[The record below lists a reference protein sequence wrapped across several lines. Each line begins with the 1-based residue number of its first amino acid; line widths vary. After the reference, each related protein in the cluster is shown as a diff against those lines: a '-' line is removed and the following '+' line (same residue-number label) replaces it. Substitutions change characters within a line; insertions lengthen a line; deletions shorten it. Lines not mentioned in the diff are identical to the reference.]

1 MKKWLFLQY
10 FLLIVFFAAA
20 LYFIQT
26 MRSSIDRLADFIVAG
41 HNASKAGSPFGKTPS
56 FVGYV
61 RGRSRTI
68 LKNKYAGFVSKV
80 NFYSHRRVK
89 KGDTI
94 LEYDDLPL
102 RTSIEKIE
110 HSIAEQQKV
119 LDQKKLKLELTRLD
133 PLPSEYRNLYWK
145 LKIAQENFERSAH
158 EFNVYR
164 RLHNSKIVTDLAYR
178 EKKEAFKNSEAEV
191 KKMDSDMKILQKGL
205 ADYYIK
211 SAEMAVLEAEIKLKD
226 LKEELARL
234 QEERKYYKITAPY
247 DGLCITNSDVV
258 HGYDTAGT
266 NAAEV
271 HRDDR
276 KLIYSMCPEK
286 FIHLVKEGEKYPFI
300 SNQYAD
306 PKLEFELL
314 CFEVKR
320 TQYSYGDE
328 CYYLVKFRLVKEPRP
343 LRINSVGTI
352 EIRRL
357 TSAVKP
363 AVKPPVPQETGKKE

>member
-1 MKKWLFLQY
+1 MKKWFFLQVI
-10 FLLIVFFAAA
+10 LLLVFVAAGGYYI
-20 LYFIQT
+20 LKIQQAAD
-26 MRSSIDRLADFIVAG
+26 RSMEIAAMENSVGRG
-41 HNASKAGSPFGKTPS
+41 RQKPF

-102 RTSIEKIE
+102 RTSIEKME

-119 LDQKKLKLELTRLD
+119 LDEKKLKLALTRLD

-145 LKIAQENFERSAH
+145 HKIAQENLERSAH

-211 SAEMAVLEAEIKLKD
+211 SAEMAVLEAEIKLKN
-226 LKEELARL
+226 LREELARL

-247 DGLCITNSDVV
+247 DGLCITNSDTV
-258 HGYDTAGT
+258 HGYNAVGT
-266 NAAEV
+266 EAAEV

-276 KLIYSMCPEK
+276 KLVYAYCPER
-286 FIHLVKEGEKYPFI
+286 FIRLIKEGDKVPFF
-300 SNQYAD
+300 SSQYSD
-306 PKLEFELL
+306 PDLEFELL
-314 CFEVKR
+314 CFEIKR
-320 TQYSYGDE
+320 HRYDYGDE
-328 CYYLVKFRLVKEPRP
+328 SFFLVKFRVIKEPRP
-343 LRINSVGTI
+343 LRINSLVQI
-352 EIRRL
+352 EI
-357 TSAVKP
+357 P
-363 AVKPPVPQETGKKE
+363 APKPPAPPQTKEEKAPAPAPAKGK

>member
-1 MKKWLFLQY
+1 MKKWFFLQVI
-10 FLLIVFFAAA
+10 LLLVFVAAGGYYI
-20 LYFIQT
+20 LKIQQAAD
-26 MRSSIDRLADFIVAG
+26 RSIEIAAMENSVGRG
-41 HNASKAGSPFGKTPS
+41 RQRPS

-80 NFYSHRRVK
+80 NFYSQRRVK
-89 KGDTI
+89 KGDVI

-102 RTSIEKIE
+102 RTSIEKVE

-119 LDQKKLKLELTRLD
+119 LDEKKLKLVLTRLD

-145 LKIAQENFERSAH
+145 HKIAQENLERSAH
-158 EFNVYR
+158 EFDVYR

-211 SAEMAVLEAEIKLKD
+211 SAEMSVLEAEIKLKN
-226 LKEELARL
+226 LQEELARL

-247 DGLCITNSDVV
+247 DGVCITNSDVV
-258 HGYDTAGT
+258 HGYDSAGAE
-266 NAAEV
+266 AAEV

-276 KLIYSMCPEK
+276 KLVYSYCPERY
-286 FIHLVKEGEKYPFI
+286 IRLVKEGEKYPFF
-300 SNQYAD
+300 SNQYSD
-306 PKLEFELL
+306 PDLEFELL
-314 CFEVKR
+314 CFEIKR
-320 TQYSYGDE
+320 NRYIYGDE
-328 CYYLVKFRLVKEPRP
+328 SYFLVKFRVVKEPRP
-343 LRINSVGTI
+343 LRINSIGQI
-352 EIRRL
+352 EI
-357 TSAVKP
+357 P
-363 AVKPPVPQETGKKE
+363 APKPPPPPQKPEEKAPAQGK